1 MYKMEI
7 VKISIHAPAKGATML
22 PKKTVRSGGISIH
35 APAKGAT
42 TKSAKIA
49 IFQIFQSTL
58 PRRERLQKP
67 HISLKILISAYAT
80 PTNLVIA
87 FFTLLQILQT
97 STTFH
102 GANPSAISCLLT
114 VRTKLMHDIFIIS
127 SIITRAIY
135 KQLTS

>member
-1 MYKMEI
+1 
-7 VKISIHAPAKGATML
+7 
-22 PKKTVRSGGISIH
+22 
-35 APAKGAT
+35 
-42 TKSAKIA
+42 
-49 IFQIFQSTL
+49 
-58 PRRERLQKP
+58 
-67 HISLKILISAYAT
+67 LKILISAYAT